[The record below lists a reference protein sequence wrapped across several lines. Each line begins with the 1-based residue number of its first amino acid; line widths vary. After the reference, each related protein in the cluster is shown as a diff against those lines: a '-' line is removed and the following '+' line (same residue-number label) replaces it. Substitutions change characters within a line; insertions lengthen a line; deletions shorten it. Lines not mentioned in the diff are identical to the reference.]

1 MTSLWENNRKIQ
13 VPRLYVNILT
23 ELISY
28 PRAQNSNIH
37 IKNHPADDITMG
49 KQQKNTSPQIECEY
63 YNYFKSLYRI
73 HEHRIKILISKIIQ
87 QMTSLWENNRKIQVP
102 RLNVNILTELI
113 SYPRAQ
119 NSNIHIK
126 NHPADDI
133 TMGKQQKNTSP
144 QIVCE
149 YSN

>member
-13 VPRLYVNILT
+13 VPRLNILT

-63 YNYFKSLYRI
+63 YNYFMSLYRI
-73 HEHRIKILISKIIQ
+73 HEHRIQIFISKIIQ
-87 QMTSLWENNRKIQVP
+87 QMTSLWKNNRKIQVP
-102 RLNVNILTELI
+102 RLNVNIITTLRAYIVSTSIELKY
-113 SYPRAQ
+113 SY
-119 NSNIHIK
+119 
-126 NHPADDI
+126 
-133 TMGKQQKNTSP
+133 QKS
-144 QIVCE
+144 
-149 YSN
+149 SSR

>member
-63 YNYFKSLYRI
+63 FNYFISLYRI
-73 HEHRIKILISKIIQ
+73 HEHRIQIFISKIIQ

-102 RLNVNILTELI
+102 RLNVNILTTLRAYIVSTSIEFKY
-113 SYPRAQ
+113 SY
-119 NSNIHIK
+119 
-126 NHPADDI
+126 
-133 TMGKQQKNTSP
+133 QKS
-144 QIVCE
+144 
-149 YSN
+149 SSR

>member
-63 YNYFKSLYRI
+63 FNYFMSLYRI
-73 HEHRIKILISKIIQ
+73 HEHRIQIF
-87 QMTSLWENNRKIQVP
+87 
-102 RLNVNILTELI
+102 
-113 SYPRAQ
+113 
-119 NSNIHIK
+119 IK

-149 YSN
+149 YFN

>member
-1 MTSLWENNRKIQ
+1 
-13 VPRLYVNILT
+13 
-23 ELISY
+23 
-28 PRAQNSNIH
+28 
-37 IKNHPADDITMG
+37 
-49 KQQKNTSPQIECEY
+49 
-63 YNYFKSLYRI
+63 
-73 HEHRIKILISKIIQ
+73 
-87 QMTSLWENNRKIQVP
+87 MTSLWENNRKIQVP

-149 YSN
+149 YSNIHPRAQNSKIIQQMTSLWENNRKIQVPRLYVNILTELISYPRAQNSNIHIKNHPADDITMGKHQKNTSPQIE